1 MSNIVELADLISQH
15 FDVGGDC
22 HSYTLVRHRSAFGT
36 GSVRVDDFVEF
47 GDEECEELADY
58 LEENGVVVSS
68 PGCHYCD
75 NAMTVPELSSDE
87 DLSYKSVGDCVN
99 QVRILFRTG
108 DRKPTALLF
117 ERWRENYGW
126 ETIGN
131 YIPKFC
137 PECGRKLFENNDKE

>member
-1 MSNIVELADLISQH
+1 MGNSVELADLISQH
-15 FDVGGDC
+15 FNVGGDC
-22 HSYTLVRHRSAFGT
+22 YSYTLTRHRSAFGT
-36 GSVRVDDFVEF
+36 GNVGIDDFVEF
-47 GDEECEELADY
+47 GDEECEELAGY

-108 DRKPTALLF
+108 DRKPTVLLF
-117 ERWRENYGW
+117 EKWVDGYGW
-126 ETIGN
+126 ATIGD
-131 YIPKFC
+131 YILKFC
-137 PECGRKLFENNDKE
+137 PECGRKLFENEDE